1 MQTLINMATIW
12 NIELFLSIGP
22 TGRLSRPLLDP
33 TRLCSFCKEMSI
45 SPQTVS
51 LAHILDGYLFLGLHS
66 QPIHPPLPHL
76 WGQLGCWSWSQNS
89 IYFKLPHL
97 IPRCLYDLQLNEGDI
112 PFDLQVWCK
121 FKNRL
126 QTRVGDNESTA
137 IDEHTFLPLYL
148 VSLSKNQQKLY
159 IV

>member
-1 MQTLINMATIW
+1 MKYWAVSEYRPHRAPRSATARSDTAL
-12 NIELFLSIGP
+12 LFLQRNVNFSP
-22 TGRLSRPLLDP
+22 DR
-33 TRLCSFCKEMSI
+33 FI
-45 SPQTVS
+45 S
-51 LAHILDGYLFLGLHS
+51 AHFRWIFVPGSALPAH
-66 QPIHPPLPHL
+66 PPPLPHL